1 MEPTDQENTLINTTE
16 QGTCNGSDG
25 KMLSL
30 HAQSPGF
37 DFQYWINQVY
47 WLMPVNLVSAQEVE
61 AEQEFKV
68 IFGYIVSPKPVW
80 ATGNST
86 YHQQQTEVKT

>member
-1 MEPTDQENTLINTTE
+1 MEPTDQENTLINTIE
-16 QGTCNGSDG
+16 QGTCNGSAG

-37 DFQYWINQVY
+37 DFQYRINQVY
-47 WLMPVNLVSAQEVE
+47 WHMPVNPVSAQEVE

-68 IFGYIVSPKPVW
+68 IFGYIVSLKPAW
-80 ATGNST
+80 ATWNST
-86 YHQQQTEVKT
+86 YYQQQTEIRT